1 MTKIIKK
8 DGKFALVV
16 NDIITPI
23 TEIVDDGK
31 TLKLPANDV
40 NRKYFSIARFE
51 EKAINNELELTYKES
66 IKIGTGSTRRSVKPL
81 EDFLEGD
88 EKAKYIELR
97 DKAMAKRKEA
107 NKPTPL
113 TAKEKA
119 LRAIERAKAQLAAL
133 EALEASEPKAEK
145 PKAEKKGK
153 KNAQ

>member
-16 NDIITPI
+16 NDVTTPI

-119 LRAIERAKAQLAAL
+119 LRALERAKAQLAAL
-133 EALEASEPKAEK
+133 AALETSEPNAEK
-145 PKAEKKGK
+145 PKGK
-153 KNAQ
+153 KNA

>member
-8 DGKFALVV
+8 DDKFALVV
-16 NDIITPI
+16 NDVTTPI

-51 EKAINNELELTYKES
+51 DKATNNELELSYKQTV
-66 IKIGTGSTRRSVKPL
+66 KLGTGSTRRNVKPL

-88 EKAKYIELR
+88 EKTKYIELR

-107 NKPTPL
+107 NKPTPM

-119 LRAIERAKAQLAAL
+119 LRALERAKAQLAEL
-133 EALEASEPKAEK
+133 EALEAKAEK
-145 PKAEKKGK
+145 PKGK
-153 KNAQ
+153 KKELKKAQ